1 MTRIK
6 LLAVFAFLF
15 STAAVSADTV
25 IEFKY
30 SSAQSQF
37 LTNGKNA
44 RINTRGTD
52 EFMLVNFDSKTIY
65 TVDPA
70 KKQVFNFSDSMPSIS
85 GFEPPKVRVDIK
97 PAGTGPQ
104 IAGYKTRKY
113 RLSADGEYCG
123 TIFASKDAVKGTA
136 IESMFDTL
144 KAMGESHLNS
154 LGGFAAMIPS
164 CQMARLRLTEKLTY
178 IGAPMRLID
187 IEGKV
192 ESEITRI
199 VKNARVAPQ
208 EYAIPAGYA
217 AISMDEKIE
226 QAKQD
231 SRENET
237 EPMSRS
243 EKRRMMREMRRS
255 GRTPP
260 DWMR

>member
-1 MTRIK
+1 MIRIK
-6 LLAVFAFLF
+6 LLAAFAFLF
-15 STAAVSADTV
+15 STTAVSADTV
-25 IEFKY
+25 VEFKY
-30 SSAQSQF
+30 SNEQSQF

-52 EFMLVNFDSKTIY
+52 EFMLVNFDRKTIY
-65 TVDPA
+65 TVDPG

-97 PAGTGPQ
+97 PAGKGPQ
-104 IAGYKTRKY
+104 IAGYNTRKY

-123 TIFASKDAVKGTA
+123 TIFASKDAVMGTS

-154 LGGFAAMIPS
+154 LGGFAAIIPS
-164 CQMARLRLTEKLTY
+164 CQMARLRLTEKLAY
-178 IGAPMRLID
+178 IGAPMRVID

-208 EYAIPAGYA
+208 SYAIPAGYTQV
-217 AISMDEKIE
+217 SMDEKIE

-231 SRENET
+231 SRETET

-243 EKRRMMREMRRS
+243 ETRRMQRETRGIRYWP
-255 GRTPP
+255 R
-260 DWMR
+260 